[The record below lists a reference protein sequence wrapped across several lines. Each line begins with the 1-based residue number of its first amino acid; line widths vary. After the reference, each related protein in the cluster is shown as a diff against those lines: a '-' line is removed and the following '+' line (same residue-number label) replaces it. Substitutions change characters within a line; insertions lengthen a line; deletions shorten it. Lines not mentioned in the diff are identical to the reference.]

1 MRIVTLLATTLL
13 CTGVAFAQLP
23 EKTPMP
29 PGPNDER
36 RRMVERQAIREVH
49 AGVRV
54 PRSGKWWKNSEIVQ
68 KVGLSD
74 SQVQEMEKIFQE
86 HRLRLIDLH
95 ATLQKEET
103 RLEPLIESDQP
114 NEAEV
119 AAQID
124 RVASARG
131 ALEKAN
137 AMMYLG
143 IRKQMSTDQWKK
155 LQEIAPP
162 HPPTPPHAPPAMA
175 PMAPE
180 GPMRMKRPGP
190 PGELD

>member
-1 MRIVTLLATTLL
+1 MRIVTLIGTTLL
-13 CTGVAFAQLP
+13 CTGAALAQTP
-23 EKTPMP
+23 ERTPAP
-29 PGPNDER
+29 PGEER

-74 SQVQEMEKIFQE
+74 AQVQEMEKIFQE

-137 AMMYLG
+137 AMMFLG
-143 IRKQMSTDQWKK
+143 IRKQMTTDQWKK

-162 HPPTPPHAPPAMA
+162 HPPTPHAPPLPAMA
-175 PMAPE
+175 PMPPE
-180 GPMRMKRPGP
+180 GPMRMKRSGP

>member
-1 MRIVTLLATTLL
+1 MRIVTLIGTMLL
-13 CTGVAFAQLP
+13 CTGAALAQLP
-23 EKTPMP
+23 EKTPAP
-29 PGPNDER
+29 PGEPR
-36 RRMVERQAIREVH
+36 RRVVERQAMREMH

-95 ATLQKEET
+95 ANLQKEET

-143 IRKQMSTDQWKK
+143 IRKQMTTDQWKK

-162 HPPTPPHAPPAMA
+162 HPPTPHAPPAPAMA
-175 PMAPE
+175 PMPPD

-190 PGELD
+190 PGEFE

>member
-1 MRIVTLLATTLL
+1 MRIMTLIGTTLL
-13 CTGVAFAQLP
+13 CAGAALAQTP
-23 EKTPMP
+23 ERTPAP
-29 PGPNDER
+29 PGEER
-36 RRMVERQAIREVH
+36 RRMVERQAIREVR

-162 HPPTPPHAPPAMA
+162 HPPTPHAAPAPPMA
-175 PMAPE
+175 PMPGE

-190 PGELD
+190 PGELE